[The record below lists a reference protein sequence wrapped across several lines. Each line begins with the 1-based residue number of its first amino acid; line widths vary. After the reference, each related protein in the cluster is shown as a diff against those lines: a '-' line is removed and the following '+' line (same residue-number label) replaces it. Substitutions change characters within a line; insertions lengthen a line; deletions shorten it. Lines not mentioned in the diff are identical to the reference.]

1 MKNQVL
7 QDGAIRSQNFYRSD
21 MLLQHLVER
30 YWNAARKAYFV
41 PHYVDLGEK
50 AATIMDALSLEAD
63 KNPPNLVKRN
73 HYGETINDIKF
84 HAAYNALLD
93 IAAGAEMFYP
103 KWNADL
109 RASLGNGN
117 HAACFVI
124 GQLFCMS
131 EMGQYCP
138 LAMTDGVARLI
149 ERYGDTADQ
158 SYWLPKL
165 SARSGKDLATGA
177 MFLTEKSGGSD
188 VGANLVSATP
198 LGEGYYHLIGEKWF
212 CSNVNADLI
221 FVLARTDAAI
231 AGTKGLS
238 IFLVSRYLK
247 DGSRNPMEVVR
258 LKDKL
263 GVRSMASAECLL
275 QNTVGKLYGKEG
287 EGMKIMLD
295 MIALM
300 RIYNAVTALAGERRA
315 LVEAYQHLS
324 FRNTFGK
331 NALEHPLIRTKLA
344 SLCSTYSSDFYL
356 TWHCI
361 FTMDSAETGD
371 AAAIARLR
379 LLTPMVKYWTG
390 KNTVHVVRECMELVG
405 GLGYIEDGILPKLF
419 RDVLVLPI
427 WEGAGNI
434 MLLDM
439 WRATQKS
446 DSLQAL
452 LTEMEL
458 FYATTT
464 TDYPTAITA
473 LEHWK
478 AHYALIAG
486 LTDRQQ
492 QEANLLN
499 LFESLIG
506 LYQDFLL
513 RLYRDSESE
522 VWINAAL
529 DWRTMATK
537 AVQTAPSVDCIRAM
551 MGWCW

>member
-7 QDGAIRSQNFYRSD
+7 QDGAIRSQSFYRSD
-21 MLLQHLVER
+21 LLLQHLVER
-30 YWNAARKAYFV
+30 YWNAARKAYFM
-41 PHYVDLGEK
+41 PHYVGLGEK

-63 KNPPNLVKRN
+63 KESPNLVKRN
-73 HYGETINDIKF
+73 HYGETLNDIKF
-84 HAAYNALLD
+84 HPAYGALLD
-93 IAAGAEMFYP
+93 IAAGSEMFYP
-103 KWNADL
+103 KWNADV
-109 RASLGNGN
+109 RASLGEGN
-117 HAACFVI
+117 HASGFVV

-149 ERYGDTADQ
+149 DHYGDAADKA
-158 SYWLPKL
+158 YWLPKL
-165 SARSGKDLATGA
+165 SARSGSDLATGA

-188 VGANLVSATP
+188 VGANLVTAEAV
-198 LGEGYYHLIGEKWF
+198 GEGYYHLNGEKWF
-212 CSNVNADLI
+212 CSNVNADVI
-221 FVLARTDAAI
+221 FVLARTDATI
-231 AGTKGLS
+231 AGTRGLS
-238 IFLVSRYLK
+238 IFLVSRYLE

-331 NALEHPLIRTKLA
+331 NALEHALIRSKLA
-344 SLCSTYSSDFYL
+344 SLCSTYTSDFYL
-356 TWHCI
+356 TWHSI
-361 FTMDSAETGD
+361 FTMDRAEAGD
-371 AAAIARLR
+371 MAAAARLR

-390 KNTVHVVRECMELVG
+390 KNTVYVVRECMELVG

-439 WRATQKS
+439 WRAVQKS

-452 LTEMEL
+452 LSEMEL
-458 FYATTT
+458 FYTSDTNEYATTI
-464 TDYPTAITA
+464 AA
-473 LEHWK
+473 LEQWK
-478 AHYALIAG
+478 AHYVLIAS
-486 LTDRQQ
+486 LADREQ
-492 QEANLLN
+492 QEANLLT
-499 LFESLIG
+499 LFESLIA

-513 RLYRDSESE
+513 RLYHDSESE
-522 VWINAAL
+522 AWIAGAMA
-529 DWRTMATK
+529 WRAMAD
-537 AVQTAPSVDCIRAM
+537 APLQTVPSVETIRAM
-551 MGWCW
+551 MGWVW